1 MKANKPNKRFVK
13 RNNSLFNSYTP
24 PPPQQTWCLWHFGTI
39 SMTQRPEQRLHPI
52 GDEYHPSVA
61 MTTVTRDEPV
71 LKNTHA
77 KAPNISNDFTGDLI
91 PLNQTTSSETISP
104 FSPSGRGFR
113 LKMCTTTAAQTTD
126 ATTSCPSPSASTER
140 TTCTSLRTATL
151 TPTPGCSTTW
161 PVWSAGT
168 CPTCRGS
175 CWA

>member
-1 MKANKPNKRFVK
+1 MKVNERNKRFVK
-13 RNNSLFNSYTP
+13 RNNSLFNSYTAP
-24 PPPQQTWCLWHFGTI
+24 PPHWQTWCLWPFVTI
-39 SMTQRPEQRLHPI
+39 SKTLCDSRT
-52 GDEYHPSVA
+52 GDKYHPLVA
-61 MTTVTRDEPV
+61 MTTVTSDEPV

-77 KAPNISNDFTGDLI
+77 NAPNISHDLI
-91 PLNQTTSSETISP
+91 PLNQSTSCETISL
-104 FSPSGRGFR
+104 FSLSGRGFL

-140 TTCTSLRTATL
+140 RTFTSLRTATR

-175 CWA
+175 CWD